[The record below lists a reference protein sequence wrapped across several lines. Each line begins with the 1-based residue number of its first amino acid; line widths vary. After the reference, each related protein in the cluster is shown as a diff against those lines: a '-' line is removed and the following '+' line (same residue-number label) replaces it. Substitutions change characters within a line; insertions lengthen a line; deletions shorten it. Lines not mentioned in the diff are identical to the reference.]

1 MSLFNKLTAGAS
13 VVYLNEDKDIW
24 DIYSTSSTLETFKIV
39 VFS

>member
-1 MSLFNKLTAGAS
+1 MSLFNKLIVGVF

-24 DIYSTSSTLETFKIV
+24 DIYSISSILEIFKIV